1 MNIRPPRRRMYRIAL
16 VIFVLPG
23 LLLGPLAQSR
33 PALASAPAR
42 EEAPA
47 AAQPLASEQQFGL
60 EEPLSPSGGMPAP
73 NAPAAPLQAAG
84 PESAFHVTAVEPLLG
99 VCTTEKGE
107 TRCKAASPEEAEAW
121 NPPPELVATLRGEP
135 SPLAAARPQPSAT
148 TAVTLTVATT
158 NMTINGN
165 VASVSALLAD
175 PGPDGI
181 SFLEAVSAINNTAPG
196 YGITFAPALKGKVIS
211 YSASLYL
218 TMGNTTIYGDVDG
231 DGEPDILYIGPIGW
245 SSIAISTSGVTIR
258 GMAVTGLDIIGTS
271 AYDNTIKENYIG
283 LALDAKTSIAAETN
297 GVQIRHG
304 AYNNTVIYNRIAGN
318 IMQDDNKDASGVL
331 IAFGAHHNT
340 VAGNMI
346 GTNDTQVVYPNEIG
360 VGLAWGAYQNVIGG
374 ERASTSNVCIDKC
387 NTISGNMRNGV
398 IIDGLNTK
406 LNVVK
411 GNFIGT
417 DSTGMK
423 PIPNKYPAIWIGGG
437 AQGNSIGGLRP
448 QAACNGPCNLISGN
462 AAEGIVI
469 SEQGTSWNLVS
480 GNYIGVARD
489 GTTAL
494 PNQSTG
500 VLIQF
505 QATENFIGG
514 VVSSQTTC
522 IGNCNLIGGNA
533 GSGVGIIHNGTE
545 KNVVAGNF
553 IGMDALDLAAV
564 PNGGYGVAIVDAS
577 NNSVGV
583 SHINSTA
590 DQSNYFGGN
599 AGGGVLIYRKP
610 VPGSTASTS
619 GNRVRTN
626 RFNSNQGLNI
636 DLAPVTGFGV
646 DKSDG
651 PNGGQTPP
659 VLAQHTPGSKVWTG
673 KVSAPDDSVVDLYSE
688 GGAVYL
694 GSATVQNGEFS
705 KDLSSV
711 SNVHPPIFATVT
723 TPQGNTSEFSGMAT
737 FSLSSPIVLP
747 GQRVFAFALI
757 TDTVATDF
765 VNRTAKEVRVTLKS
779 EDEILTNDGKEDLF
793 KGDDYFSAWITAPSA
808 PGTYTASLWFKD
820 VLIATTTVEVT
831 QKPQLLV
838 LTDFAALRDEFL
850 RTGGKT
856 EALEIHAA
864 LRVLGEYAS
873 KNKGVVL
880 DVSAEVPGYAGK
892 RYARAS
898 DRVAMGGAIVTWL
911 GGKFSTYPTLRYVA
925 IVGDDAVIP
934 FVRQKDTV
942 CGKVFNVS
950 GKKRQ
955 RASLKCEQRYAGYF
969 LRRYRGA
976 WRNTVLSDM
985 ARGYRL
991 SDTQYSTGVMQS
1003 AQPVIRVALGRV
1015 FFSTPTQLV
1024 AGIRAYQKPV
1034 TLYGSAGSAAMLYL
1048 PNESSRCSSRKP
1060 TEKLCVTQFAQD
1072 YFVPV
1077 LKEEFPSIMPVGN
1090 AAEKPSGAKF
1100 LYVYDKNNVRWTR
1113 YSVSNA
1119 LSYAELTV
1127 MVTHSSQFGLKV
1139 LRGQRFRTVDLDNLG
1154 VDPTS
1159 ALFSIVSCHSGL
1171 STARVGP
1178 AVVYYRSL
1186 PRAALEKHIPYIAP
1200 MNYAW
1205 ADNYRSAFAIRME
1218 QMLLYTMVT
1227 VRKNVSIGE
1236 LFRIA
1241 QNAYRRSS
1249 RPVAGGPYYIANY
1262 MDWSTRY
1269 NFILYGLPT
1278 QIVQRVASARLPQP
1292 DAALQPGMLAASS
1305 SAHTLDVS
1313 VAPPNFEKVT
1323 LPDGSAYFSIPNNGS
1338 LSGYTHLPLLPE
1350 VVQTYRLPISS
1361 TVSSVA
1367 LTGVVTHTDP
1377 LTFTPA
1383 TATPVTLNGEA
1394 FPGSV
1399 ALTETFPSS
1408 VYWYAAA
1415 QMDGSTLLRVVVN
1428 PMQYDPSTGKAT
1440 LYDQVNLRITYQ
1452 SPDSNAVLTG
1462 ITLNNGSPVSTGM
1475 SSLPLRFD
1483 VSSTQAASL
1492 SLEYEIYDMA
1502 GLLVA
1507 RGVTAAALGSGNTA
1521 LNLTA
1526 DTLDWRPGPMLMN
1539 AFLRNGSAV
1548 VSTFSKVFTVQG
1560 RSLNAYTDQDA
1571 YGSEITATLYTEV
1584 YDQDGAGVPAVG
1596 SAFTATLDGAPL
1608 SLSFT
1613 APLTGYYQADFPLTG
1628 LTEGIH
1634 TLKVGLPGAAV
1645 QNLYFEVDHT
1655 PPTATLNTL
1664 PGNFPGLS
1672 IPVSGTGGDDGS
1684 GVAYY
1689 EIQYAVGT
1697 TATWTTWTTV
1707 TVSTEDYPALEMTS
1721 FGPYAP
1727 VQTQYNQWYYFRVR
1741 AVDRAGNAGAF
1752 SPATYIETYLLPNPA
1767 VERGQAI
1774 ARVVELTN
1782 QVRAAQTPPLPPL
1795 KLNDLLNAS
1804 AWEHSDDTAY
1814 NGLSGHTG
1822 SDGSSPEDRIYR
1834 NGYDYLYAG
1843 ENWAA
1848 GQPTPSAVV
1857 SAWVGSPTHFAVM
1870 TNPLFREIGV
1880 GYTFDPLD
1888 TNNSHHYWVQN
1899 FGARQDVYPVVI
1911 NGEAQTTTQ
1920 STVSLY
1926 IYGQGWA
1933 QDMRIGND
1941 PAFTGASW
1949 QPYTS
1954 TLTWNLASG
1963 QGERTVYVQL
1973 RKSLTETQTVSDTIF
1988 VGSAPP
1994 SGVDL
1999 SITKTAAPSPVQ
2011 AGAPLTYTLLVSNLG
2026 PGGAT
2031 GVQVFDTL
2039 PQGVALQYA
2048 DVSAGYCAE
2057 ISGAVDCSL
2066 NDMAAGERVTITLE
2080 VLPSQ
2085 SAIGLLSN
2093 TAVVV
2098 SQESDTDT
2106 SNNSASVDTLVKG
2119 GSADLRLSVTDAPD
2133 PAYLGTITYTIRLEN
2148 RGPSTAL
2155 NPVLT
2160 DTLPAGVT
2168 LGAVQAPAGMT
2179 CASAGSAVSCSMTT
2193 LASGSAVTLTLS
2205 AAPAS
2210 EGVYTNTV
2218 TASLDSSQFD
2228 PHPASNTAHAVTTV
2242 ARAFVVNSTGDGGDS
2257 DLADGA
2263 CNDGGGNCT
2272 LRAAIQQANATAG
2285 LDIIAFNIPGG
2296 GVHTIQPASPLPP
2309 ISDTVYLDAASQPGY
2324 AGTPL
2329 IELDGSLA
2337 GVSADGL
2344 TLYAGGSTVRGLAV
2358 NRFSRYGIY
2367 IVGADGNTIS
2377 ANFIGTDPSGTLDY
2391 GNGEAGLY
2399 LAFSSDNLIG
2409 GSAAGEGNLISGNAG
2424 DGVMLSLSHR
2434 NQVLGNTIGANL
2446 SGTAAIANDF
2456 SGILVSGGM
2465 TNTIR
2470 GNLISG
2476 NGWRGVY
2483 LFDSGTR
2490 NNQVAANF
2498 IGTNAQG
2505 TGAVPNGAFG
2515 IQLQDSAYNLIG
2527 GPNPG
2532 DGNLIS
2538 GNGAS
2543 GIMMGDPVY
2552 FLTTLDV
2559 GHTVQGNKIGTD
2571 VTGTAALP
2579 NGDQGIRIGSHVPG
2593 SFYRIGGTSIR
2604 ILDNLISGNV
2614 DNGLLIVGYAVVV
2627 QDNTIG
2633 ADVTGSAYLGN
2644 GGDGIYIGPVD
2655 EAVVRGNL
2663 ISGNGG
2669 SGIYIESDYWTSSRH
2684 TIQGN
2689 IIGANAAGTSTLGNG
2704 VYGIDVNGADNLIGG
2719 PNPGDGNLISRNGN
2733 HGILL
2738 ERGYN
2743 TVQGNIIGLTADGQS
2758 PLGNLGDGIN
2768 SFLKDYQ
2775 TIRGNLIGANVN
2787 GIYLGGSSTVEDN
2800 IIGTDATGTRN
2811 LGNIKS
2817 GIDNGYSSNNT
2828 IRNNTI
2834 AFNGFN
2840 GVLIS
2845 FGTGNTV
2852 SGNAVY
2858 SNTLLGID
2866 LDDDSVTANDSG
2878 DADTGGNDRQNFP
2891 VLTSAAAGNNAVVV
2905 QGTLNSAANTTYR
2918 LEFFAS
2924 PQCDSS
2930 GYGEGRDYLGFLSV
2944 TTDSGGNASF
2954 SASLPTGST
2963 VGYAVTATATDPDG
2977 STSEFSQCA
2986 SLGVQADL
2994 AAGKRVSSPWVYS
3007 GNPVT
3012 YTLSVTNSGPSSASG
3027 ILLTDTLPAG
3037 MSFGSAAPSQGTCSQ
3052 SGGVLTCTLGVLN
3065 AGSEARVTLVVTPT
3079 LSGNLT
3085 NGVLVS
3091 ASEYDP
3097 VPANNS
3103 ADVALAVD
3111 PADLSLTH
3119 SVAPD
3124 PAFSGA
3130 PLTYTLRVSNNGPLT
3145 ATAVTL
3151 TDTLP
3156 GGMNFVSA
3164 AASQGTCSSG
3174 SGAVVCSLG
3183 LLPAGGGISVTI
3195 VASPTLPG
3203 VFTAT
3208 AVVDSA
3214 AGDPQPADNTALAA
3228 VTVDPADLALSTA
3241 ALSDPATAN
3250 RLLSFQVVLTNNG
3263 PATATQVTLTD
3274 NLPAGTTFS
3283 GVASSATLL
3292 CGHAGGV
3299 VTCSAN
3305 SVAAGASLTATVSV
3319 TPTLTGR
3326 ITNTVSVVQRNPDP
3340 QSGND
3345 QAAAGTT
3352 VLGGVDLQVGSS
3364 SSPEQPLYGQLLTH
3378 TVVLSNAGALPASGV
3393 VLTDEFHLV
3402 AFVRS
3407 SVSQGTCGFTTSFQG
3422 GVLTCTLGAVAPGG
3436 LVTVTSVVSPTSWQ
3450 GLDTR
3455 VPHTVTVRSLEADA
3469 NPQDNTLIVVQLLTE
3484 SGDERWDPRFALPG
3498 ADANVYA
3505 VAAGSRGDLYIGG
3518 AFSSVGHVLASG
3530 LARWDGTQ
3538 WTPVGGGVNST
3549 PDSLLEHNGRLYVG
3563 GYNLAFFDVAGL
3575 RASVT
3580 GNVAVWDGSRWS
3592 ALGSAP
3598 NGRVQALAA
3607 GTDGRIYAGG
3617 DFVTAGGST
3626 VNGIAVWDGSAWAP
3640 LGSGV
3645 TISGSLGT
3653 VRSIAVDPVSG
3664 DVYVAGAFNT
3674 AGGIRANSVARWDG
3688 SQWHA
3693 VGAGVTGTV
3702 KKVLVQNNRVYLVGG
3717 FWSASGNF
3725 PTTSLAVWDGSAWSS
3740 LVSGLTYDNGWSGS
3754 LDDAAFM
3761 NGDLYVVGVF
3771 DTITGTLGTGVSANN
3786 VARWDGS
3793 QWSAAGGGTGAWPRA
3808 AASAA
3813 DGSRLFVVGEFF
3825 TAGSTGASRIAQWD
3839 GSTWAALVE
3848 PGDGQGLSDQPYAA
3862 AAAPNGGV
3870 YVGGR
3875 FETAGGAVANGIA
3888 LWDGSQWQP
3897 LGDGISTWTTTL
3909 PRQAYALD
3917 VAPNGDLYIG
3927 GNLTAMGAVST
3938 RYIARWD
3945 GSQWYPLGGGVN
3957 NIVQAVAVDPSS
3969 GDVYAG
3975 GRFWRAGG
3983 VSANGIARWDGSQ
3996 WHALGSGVSG
4006 WVYALAVHPLTGDL
4020 YVGGE
4025 FSSAGGITN
4034 TYGIARWDGSQWHP
4048 VGGDTAYVYAL
4059 AFDSAGTLYAAGRF
4073 TVIGG
4078 VSANNIARWDGT
4090 QWHPLGGGLTDGY
4103 PYTEVRSLAVYGA
4116 DVYATGS
4123 IHTAGSLPV
4132 NGVARWDGSQ
4142 WHALGGGITN
4152 PNLGGPAAD
4161 GNILAVG
4168 EAGVY
4173 AGGMF
4178 IRAGHKPSNQIGL
4191 WRFPLPDLILT
4202 QSDSPD
4208 PAAVG
4213 APLTYTLRVRNGG
4226 LLDASGVVLTDT
4238 LPAAASFG
4246 TASASQGAC
4255 AAAGGS
4261 VVCSLGALPVGQS
4274 AVVTLTVTPSADGV
4288 LTNTAVAASA
4298 QADMN
4303 PLDNRASAVTTV
4315 DPADLRVQ
4323 QTATPSPAMA
4333 TRPLTYTL
4341 TVVNDGPRLAAGVV
4355 LTDILPGNA
4364 AFASASAS
4372 QGSGCT
4378 QSGGVLICAL
4388 GSLSS
4393 GGSAA
4398 VTVVL
4403 TPTRSGSLTNTVSV
4417 RSTVFDPDTADN
4429 RSVGIV
4435 SVGPLVD
4442 GFDNGIPPGWQVI
4455 DGGEGIGS
4463 TATWTTR
4470 NPCQRK
4476 GEAPLGA
4483 PWMMVDSDCAGP
4495 GDSQDEQ
4502 LISPPIDAAACTS
4515 VQISFVNQFRSFGT
4529 EIGDVDVSVD
4539 GGSTWTNVL
4548 RLQGFDD
4555 GYPLPAER
4563 RLDVSALA
4571 AGSTFRVRFY
4581 YRNAHF
4587 DWWWA
4592 VDDFSVTCSTQAA
4605 QLPALS
4611 LTQSD
4616 TPDPVTVGQP
4626 VQYDLVVSNSGAY
4639 SATGVTI
4646 SDTLPLSVT
4655 FGQAS
4660 ATQGTCR
4667 LLGGRSLACQV
4678 GALAPGG
4685 SVQVSVVVTPTAAG
4699 LITNRASVSADQLE
4713 QTLSDNTAAESTT
4726 VAAAS
4731 SGQVQFS
4738 HSAYAAQ
4745 ESSGTVAITVTRTG
4759 SSSGAVT
4766 VNYAAAGGTATAG
4779 SDYGVVSGTL
4789 AFADGETSR
4798 TFTVTLLDDALVEAD
4813 ETFTLT
4819 LSSPGGGAV
4828 LGSPAAA
4835 VFTILDDDSAGQVQF
4850 SQSAYAGEE
4859 GGTVVIT
4866 VTRTGGS
4873 SGAVTVDYASS
4884 DGTAAAG
4891 SDYTAVSGTL
4901 TFAAG
4906 ETSQTFTVTLLDDAL
4921 NEADETLTLTLSSPG
4936 GGAVLGSPAA
4946 ATLTIRN
4953 RTAVQ
4958 TIYLPLIMR

>member
-1 MNIRPPRRRMYRIAL
+1 MNIRPPRRSVYRIAL

-33 PALASAPAR
+33 PALAR
-42 EEAPA
+42 EAAPA
-47 AAQPLASEQQFGL
+47 ADRPLVLERQPGL
-60 EEPLSPSGGMPAP
+60 EEPLSLP
-73 NAPAAPLQAAG
+73 NAPAPPLQAAG

-107 TRCKAASPEEAEAW
+107 TRCEAASPEEAEAW
-121 NPPPELVATLRGEP
+121 SAPPELAATLRGEP
-135 SPLAAARPQPSAT
+135 SPLAAARPLPPAAT
-148 TAVTLTVATT
+148 PVTLTVAAT
-158 NMTINGN
+158 NMTINGSITN
-165 VASVSALLAD
+165 VAALLAD

-211 YSASLYL
+211 YTASLHI
-218 TMGNTTIYGDVDG
+218 TMNNTTISGDVDS
-231 DGEPDILYIGPIGW
+231 DGEPDILYLGPIGW
-245 SSIAISTSGVTIR
+245 TSIAIYASGVTIR
-258 GMAVTGLDIIGTS
+258 GMAVSGLDIIGS
-271 AYDNTIKENYIG
+271 NAHDNTIKDNYIG
-283 LALDAKTSIAAETN
+283 LALDARTSVAAGTN

-304 AYNNTVIYNRIAGN
+304 AYNNTVMYNRIAGN
-318 IMQDDNKDASGVL
+318 IMQDDHKDASGVL
-331 IAFGAHHNT
+331 IAFGAHDNT

-346 GTNDTQVVYPNEIG
+346 GTNDAQAVYPNEIG
-360 VGLAWGAYQNVIGG
+360 VVVAWGAYQNVVGG
-374 ERASTSNVCIDKC
+374 ERASADSLCIGKC
-387 NTISGNMRNGV
+387 NLISGNLRNGV
-398 IIDGLNTK
+398 ILDGKATK

-417 DSTGMK
+417 DSTGTRS
-423 PIPNKYPAIWIGGG
+423 IPNEYPAIWIGGG
-437 AQGNSIGGLRP
+437 AQDNIIGGTRP
-448 QAACNGPCNLISGN
+448 QAACSGPCNLISGN

-469 SEQGTSWNLVS
+469 SKQGTSWNLVS
-480 GNYIGVARD
+480 GNYIGAALD

-505 QATENFIGG
+505 QAAENFIGG

-533 GSGVGIIHNGTE
+533 GSGVGIIHNGTG
-545 KNVVAGNF
+545 KNAVTGNF
-553 IGMDALDLAAV
+553 IGVNALGAGFI
-564 PNGGYGVAIVDAS
+564 PNDGYGVAIVDAS
-577 NNSVGV
+577 NNAVGV
-583 SHINSTA
+583 SDIDSIS
-590 DQSNYFGGN
+590 DQSNYFGVN
-599 AGGGVLIYRKP
+599 AEGGVLIYRQP
-610 VPGSTASTS
+610 VPGSTASAS

-626 RFNSNQGLNI
+626 RFNSSQGLNI
-636 DLAPVTGFGV
+636 DLAPAAGFGV
-646 DKSDG
+646 DKTDG
-651 PNGGQTPP
+651 PNGGQAPP
-659 VLAQHTPGSKVWTG
+659 VLAQHTPGSQVWTG
-673 KVSAPDDSVVDLYSE
+673 EVSAPDGSVVDLYSE
-688 GGAVYL
+688 GGFVYL
-694 GSATVQNGEFS
+694 GSTAVQNGKFS
-705 KDLSSV
+705 KDLSGV
-711 SNVHPPIFATVT
+711 SNLRPPVLATVT
-723 TPQGNTSEFSGMAT
+723 TPQGNTSEFSGLAT
-737 FSLSSPIVLP
+737 FSLSSPIALP
-747 GQRVFAFALI
+747 GQRLFAFALI
-757 TDTVATDF
+757 TDTVSTDF
-765 VNRTAKEVRVTLKS
+765 VNRTAKNVRITLKT
-779 EDEILTNDGKEDLF
+779 ETEILTNDGKEDLF
-793 KGDDYFSAWITAPSA
+793 KGDDYFSAWITAPNA
-808 PGTYTASLWFKD
+808 PGTYTASLWFQD

-856 EALEIHAA
+856 ETLAIHTA
-864 LRVLGEYAS
+864 LRVLAEYAS
-873 KNKGVVL
+873 RNRGAVL
-880 DVSAEVPGYAGK
+880 DVSAEVPGYARR

-898 DRVAMGGAIVTWL
+898 DRVAMGGDIVVWL
-911 GGKFSTYPTLRYVA
+911 GGKFSAYPTLRYVA

-942 CGKVFNVS
+942 CGKVFNVR
-950 GKKRQ
+950 GGKRQ
-955 RASLKCEQRYAGYF
+955 RVSLKCEQRYAGYF
-969 LRRYRGA
+969 LRRYRGM
-976 WRNTVLSDM
+976 WRNTVLRDM

-1003 AQPVIRVALGRV
+1003 AQPVIRVGLGRV
-1015 FFSTPTQLV
+1015 FFSTPRQLA
-1024 AGIRAYQKPV
+1024 AGIRAYQQPV
-1034 TLYGSAGSAAMLYL
+1034 TLYGGAGSAAMLYL
-1048 PNESSRCSSRKP
+1048 PNESSLCGSNKP
-1060 TEKLCVTQFAQD
+1060 MKGLCIAQFAQK
-1072 YFVPV
+1072 YFVPP
-1077 LKEEFPSIMPVGN
+1077 LNREFPFIMPVGN
-1090 AAEKPSGAKF
+1090 AAEKPGGTKY
-1100 LYVYDKNNVRWTR
+1100 LYLYEKNNVRWNR
-1113 YSVSNA
+1113 YSVRNA

-1127 MVTHSSQFGLKV
+1127 MVTHSSQFGLRV
-1139 LRGQRFRTVDLDNLG
+1139 LRGGHFRAVDLDNLG

-1159 ALFSIVSCHSGL
+1159 ALFSLVSCHSGL

-1178 AVVYYRSL
+1178 AAVYYRSL
-1186 PRAALEKHIPYIAP
+1186 PRAVLGKHIPYIAP

-1218 QMLLYTMVT
+1218 QALLFLMMTN
-1227 VRKNVSIGE
+1227 RRNIPIGDW
-1236 LFRIA
+1236 FRLA
-1241 QNAYRRSS
+1241 QNVYGGLS
-1249 RPVAGGPYYIANY
+1249 RPAAGGPYYIANY

-1278 QIVQRVASARLPQP
+1278 QVVQRSASARLPQP
-1292 DAALQPGMLAASS
+1292 DAALQPEALAASS

-1313 VAPPNFEKVT
+1313 VAPPNFEKIA
-1323 LPDGSAYFSIPNNGS
+1323 LPDGSAYFAIPNNGG
-1338 LSGYTHLPLLPE
+1338 LSGYSHLPLLPE
-1350 VVQTYRLPISS
+1350 IVQTYRLPVSS
-1361 TVSSVA
+1361 TVSSVV

-1394 FPGSV
+1394 FPGRV

-1415 QMDGSTLLRVVVN
+1415 QVDGSTLLRVVVN

-1440 LYDQVNLRITYQ
+1440 LYDRVNLRISYR
-1452 SPDSNAVLTG
+1452 SPDSNAALTG
-1462 ITLNNGSPVSTGM
+1462 ITLNNGSPVSVGM
-1475 SSLPLRFD
+1475 ASLPLHFD
-1483 VSSTQAASL
+1483 VSSAQAASL
-1492 SLEYEIYDMA
+1492 SLEYEVYDMA

-1521 LNLTA
+1521 LSLAA
-1526 DTLDWRPGPMLMN
+1526 DTLGWHPGPMLMN
-1539 AFLRNGSAV
+1539 ASLRSGSAV
-1548 VSTFSKVFTVQG
+1548 VSAFSKVFTVQG
-1560 RSLNAYTDQDA
+1560 RSLNAYTDRDA
-1571 YGSEITATLYTEV
+1571 YGSEITATLYAEV
-1584 YDQDGAGVPAVG
+1584 YDQDGAGVPAAG

-1634 TLKVGLPGAAV
+1634 SLKVGLPGAAARD
-1645 QNLYFEVDHT
+1645 LYFEVDHT

-1689 EIQYAVGT
+1689 EIQYAVGV

-1707 TVSTEDYPALEMTS
+1707 TVSVEDYPALETTS

-1741 AVDRAGNAGAF
+1741 AVDRAGNVGAF
-1752 SPATYIETYLLPNPA
+1752 SPAAYIETYLLPNPA
-1767 VERGQAI
+1767 VERSRAI

-1782 QVRAAQTPPLPPL
+1782 QVRAAQNPPLPPL

-1834 NGYDYLYAG
+1834 NGYDYRYAG

-1848 GQPTPSAVV
+1848 GQPAPSAVV
-1857 SAWVGSPTHFAVM
+1857 NAWVGSPAHFAVM

-1899 FGARQDVYPVVI
+1899 FGVRQDVYPVVI

-1941 PAFTGASW
+1941 PAFVGAAW

-1954 TLTWNLASG
+1954 TLAWNLAPG
-1963 QGERTVYVQL
+1963 QGERAVYVQL

-1988 VGSAPP
+1988 VGGALPG
-1994 SGVDL
+1994 GVDL
-1999 SITKTAAPSPVQ
+1999 SIAQTAAPSPVQ
-2011 AGAPLTYTLLVSNLG
+2011 AGAPLTYTLLVSNRG

-2039 PQGVALQYA
+2039 PQGLALQYA
-2048 DVSAGYCAE
+2048 GISAGYCAE
-2057 ISGAVDCSL
+2057 MSGAVDCSL
-2066 NDMAAGERVTITLE
+2066 NDMAAGERITITLE

-2085 SAIGLLSN
+2085 SAVGLLSN

-2098 SQESDTDT
+2098 SQESDADS
-2106 SNNSASVDTLVKG
+2106 SNNSAAADTLVKG

-2133 PAYLGTITYTIRLEN
+2133 PAYRGVMTYTIRLEN
-2148 RGPSTAL
+2148 RGPSAAI

-2160 DTLPAGVT
+2160 DTLPAGTT

-2179 CASAGSAVSCSMTT
+2179 CASAGGAVSCGMTA
-2193 LASGSAVTLTLS
+2193 LPAGGAVTLTLNV
-2205 AAPAS
+2205 APAS

-2218 TASLDSSQFD
+2218 AASLDSSQFD
-2228 PHPASNTAHAVTTV
+2228 PHPASNTARAVTTV
-2242 ARAFVVNSTGDGGDS
+2242 ARAFVVNSAGDGGDS
-2257 DLADGA
+2257 DLTDGA
-2263 CNDGGGNCT
+2263 CNDGSGACT

-2285 LDIIAFNIPGG
+2285 LDVIAFDIPGG

-2324 AGTPL
+2324 AGAPL

-2344 TLYAGGSTVRGLAV
+2344 RLYAGGSTVRGLAV

-2399 LAFSSDNLIG
+2399 LAFSSGNLIG

-2434 NQVLGNTIGANL
+2434 NQVLGNTIGANV

-2505 TGAVPNGAFG
+2505 TAPVPNGAFG

-2552 FLTTLDV
+2552 FLSTLDV
-2559 GHTVQGNKIGTD
+2559 GHIVQGNKIGTD
-2571 VTGTAALP
+2571 VTGAAALP
-2579 NGDQGIRIGSHVPG
+2579 NGDQGIRIGSHIPG
-2593 SFYRIGGTSIR
+2593 SFYRVGGTSIR

-2655 EAVVRGNL
+2655 ETVVRGNL

-2669 SGIYIESDYWTSSRH
+2669 SGIYIEADYWTSSRH

-2689 IIGANAAGTSTLGNG
+2689 IIGADAAGTAALGNG
-2704 VYGIDVNGADNLIGG
+2704 GYGIEVNGDHNLIGG
-2719 PNPGDGNLISRNGN
+2719 PNPGDGNLISRNGS

-2743 TVQGNIIGLTADGQS
+2743 TVQGNIIGLTADGRS

-2775 TIRGNLIGANVN
+2775 TIRGNLIGANIN
-2787 GIYLGGSSTVEDN
+2787 GMYLGGGSTVEDN
-2800 IIGTDATGTRN
+2800 IIGTDAAGTRN

-2817 GIDNGYSSNNT
+2817 GIDTGYSSDNT

-2845 FGTGNTV
+2845 FGVGNTL

-2866 LDDDSVTANDSG
+2866 LENDSVTANDSG
-2878 DADTGGNDRQNFP
+2878 DADTGGNNRQNFP
-2891 VLTSAAAGNNAVVV
+2891 VLTSAAAGNHAVVV
-2905 QGTLNSAANTTYR
+2905 QGSLNSAPDATYR

-2930 GYGEGRDYLGFLSV
+2930 GYGEGRDYLGFLFV
-2944 TTDSGGNASF
+2944 ATDSGGNASF
-2954 SASLPTGST
+2954 SVSLPGGST
-2963 VGYAVTATATDPDG
+2963 AGYAVTATATDPGG

-2994 AAGKRVSSPWVYS
+2994 AAGKRVSSPWAYS

-3012 YTLSVTNSGPSSASG
+3012 YTLSVTNSGPSNASG
-3027 ILLTDTLPAG
+3027 IVLTDTLPAG
-3037 MSFGSAAPSQGTCSQ
+3037 MSFASAAASQGTCSQ

-3065 AGSEARVTLVVTPT
+3065 AGSEARVTLVATPT
-3079 LSGNLT
+3079 LSGSLT

-3091 ASEYDP
+3091 AREYDP

-3103 ADVALAVD
+3103 TGVPLAVN
-3111 PADLSLTH
+3111 PADLRLSH
-3119 SVAPD
+3119 SAAPD

-3145 ATAVTL
+3145 AAAVTL

-3156 GGMNFVSA
+3156 AGMNFVSA

-3174 SGAVVCSLG
+3174 GGAVVCSLG
-3183 LLPAGGGISVTI
+3183 ALPAGDAISVSI
-3195 VASPTLPG
+3195 AAAPALPG

-3208 AVVDSA
+3208 AVVSSA
-3214 AGDPQPADNTALAA
+3214 AGDPQPADNIALAA
-3228 VTVDPADLALSTA
+3228 ATVDPADLALSTA
-3241 ALSDPATAN
+3241 VLSDPATAN

-3263 PATATQVTLTD
+3263 PAAAAQVTLTD
-3274 NLPAGTTFS
+3274 DLPAGAVFS
-3283 GVASSATLL
+3283 GVSSSAALL
-3292 CGHAGGV
+3292 CGHAGGA

-3305 SVAAGASLTATVSV
+3305 TLAAGASLTATISV

-3326 ITNTVSVVQRNPDP
+3326 ITNTVRVVQRNPDP
-3340 QSGND
+3340 QPGND
-3345 QAAAGTT
+3345 RAAAGTT

-3364 SSPEQPLYGQLLTH
+3364 SSPEQPLYGRLLTH
-3378 TVVLSNAGALPASGV
+3378 TVVLSNVGALPAGGV
-3393 VLTDEFHLV
+3393 VLTDAFHLV

-3407 SVSQGTCGFTTSFQG
+3407 SASQGACGFTASFQG
-3422 GVLTCTLGAVAPGG
+3422 GVLTCALGAVAPGG
-3436 LVTVTSVVSPTSWQ
+3436 LVTVTSVVSPALWGP

-3455 VPHTVTVRSLEADA
+3455 LSHTVTARSLEADA
-3469 NPQDNTLIVVQLLTE
+3469 NPQDNTLTVVQLLAE

-3498 ADANVYA
+3498 ADGGVSVIAADGGEGVY
-3505 VAAGSRGDLYIGG
+3505 VGG
-3518 AFSSVGHVLASG
+3518 AFSSVGRVLASG
-3530 LARWDGTQ
+3530 LARWDGAQ
-3538 WTPVGGGVNST
+3538 WTPVGGGVSSA
-3549 PDSLLEHNGRLYVG
+3549 PDSLLEHNGRLYAG
-3563 GYNLAFFDVAGL
+3563 GYNLSFFDAAGL
-3575 RASVT
+3575 QAGVT
-3580 GNVAVWDGSRWS
+3580 GSVAVWDGSRWS

-3598 NGRVQALAA
+3598 DGRVQALAA
-3607 GTDGRIYAGG
+3607 GADGRIYAGG
-3617 DFVTAGGST
+3617 DFAAAGGRT

-3653 VRSIAVDPVSG
+3653 VRSIAVDPASG

-3674 AGGIRANSVARWDG
+3674 AGGVRANNVARWDG
-3688 SQWHA
+3688 SRWHA
-3693 VGAGVTGTV
+3693 VGAGVTGSV
-3702 KKVLVQNNRVYLVGG
+3702 RKVLVQNHRVYLAGG
-3717 FWSASGNF
+3717 FWSADGNF
-3725 PTTSLAVWDGSAWSS
+3725 PATSLAVWDGSAWSS
-3740 LVSGLTYDNGWSGS
+3740 LVSGLTYGSGWTGS
-3754 LDDAAFM
+3754 LDDAVFLG
-3761 NGDLYVVGVF
+3761 GDLYVVGVF
-3771 DTITGTLGTGVSANN
+3771 DTITGTLGAGVSAVN

-3793 QWSAAGGGTGAWPRA
+3793 RWYAVGGGTGSSPRV

-3813 DGSRLFVVGEFF
+3813 DGSRLFVGGDFVA
-3825 TAGSTGASRIAQWD
+3825 AGGAGASRIAQWD
-3839 GSTWAALVE
+3839 GSAWAALVE

-3862 AAAPNGGV
+3862 AAVPGGGV
-3870 YVGGR
+3870 YVGGL
-3875 FETAGGAVANGIA
+3875 FQAAGGAVVNGIG

-3909 PRQAYALD
+3909 PRAAYALD

-3927 GNLTAMGAVST
+3927 GNLTAMGAVSAQ
-3938 RYIARWD
+3938 YIARWD

-3957 NIVQAVAVDPSS
+3957 HIVQALAVDPAS

-3975 GRFWRAGG
+3975 GRFWKAGG
-3983 VSANGIARWDGSQ
+3983 VSANGVARWDGAQ
-3996 WHALGSGVSG
+3996 WHPLGSGVSG

-4020 YVGGE
+4020 YAGGE
-4025 FSSAGGITN
+4025 FSSAGGIAN

-4059 AFDSAGTLYAAGRF
+4059 AFDSAGNLYAAGRF

-4078 VSANNIARWDGT
+4078 VSANNIARWDGS
-4090 QWHPLGGGLTDGY
+4090 QWRALGGGLIGGY
-4103 PYTEVRSLAVYGA
+4103 PYTEVRSLAVHGS
-4116 DVYATGS
+4116 DVYA
-4123 IHTAGSLPV
+4123 AGNLRVAGGVSV
-4132 NGVARWDGSQ
+4132 NGLARWDGSR

-4152 PNLGGPAAD
+4152 PNLGGFAAD
-4161 GNILAVG
+4161 GNILAAG

-4208 PAAVG
+4208 PAAAG
-4213 APLTYTLRVRNGG
+4213 APLTYTLRVRNDG

-4238 LPAAASFG
+4238 LPAAVSFG
-4246 TASASQGAC
+4246 AAAASQGAC
-4255 AAAGGS
+4255 SRTGGA
-4261 VVCSLGALPVGQS
+4261 VVCSLGTLPVGQS
-4274 AVVTLTVTPSADGV
+4274 AVVTLTVTPSAGGV
-4288 LTNTAVAASA
+4288 LTNTAAAASA

-4303 PLDNRASAVTTV
+4303 PLDNRASALTAV

-4323 QTATPSPAMA
+4323 QAASPSPAMA
-4333 TRPLTYTL
+4333 ARPLTYTL

-4355 LTDILPGNA
+4355 LTDILPGDA
-4364 AFASASAS
+4364 VFASASAS

-4378 QSGGVLICAL
+4378 RSGGALTCAL
-4388 GSLSS
+4388 GALSG
-4393 GGSAA
+4393 GGSAS

-4403 TPTRSGSLTNTVSV
+4403 TPTRSGSLTNTVFV

-4435 SVGPLVD
+4435 AVGPLVD
-4442 GFDNGIPPGWQVI
+4442 GFDNGIHPGWQVI

-4463 TATWTTR
+4463 AANWTTR

-4476 GEAPLGA
+4476 GQAPLGA

-4502 LISPPIDAAACTS
+4502 LISPPIDASACAG

-4555 GYPLPAER
+4555 GYPSPVER

-4571 AGSTFRVRFY
+4571 AGSAFRVRFY
-4581 YRNAHF
+4581 YRSAHF

-4592 VDDFSVTCSTQAA
+4592 VDDFSVACSA
-4605 QLPALS
+4605 QPARLPALS
-4611 LTQSD
+4611 LVQSD
-4616 TPDPVTVGQP
+4616 APDPATVGQP
-4626 VQYDLVVSNSGAY
+4626 LRYDLVVSNSGAY

-4646 SDTLPLSVT
+4646 SDTLPLSVA

-4660 ATQGTCR
+4660 ATQGACR
-4667 LLGGRSLACQV
+4667 LLGGRTLACQV
-4678 GALAPGG
+4678 GALPPGG

-4699 LITNRASVSADQLE
+4699 LITNRASVSADQME
-4713 QTLSDNTAAESTT
+4713 QTLSDNTAVESTA
-4726 VAAAS
+4726 VAAAGG
-4731 SGQVQFS
+4731 GQVQFS

-4745 ESSGTVAITVTRTG
+4745 ESSGAVAITVTRTG
-4759 SSSGAVT
+4759 GSSGAAT
-4766 VNYAAAGGTATAG
+4766 VNYAAAGGAATPG
-4779 SDYGVVSGTL
+4779 SDYSVVSGTL
-4789 AFADGETSR
+4789 AFADGQTSR
-4798 TFTVTLLDDALVEAD
+4798 TFTVTLLDDALVEGD

-4819 LSSPGGGAV
+4819 LSGPGGGAV

-4835 VFTILDDDSAGQVQF
+4835 LFTILDDDSAAQVQF
-4850 SQSAYAGEE
+4850 SHSLYAGEE
-4859 GGTVVIT
+4859 GGSVVIT
-4866 VTRTGGS
+4866 VTRTGGG
-4873 SGAVTVDYASS
+4873 SGAATVDYASS
-4884 DGTAAAG
+4884 DGTATAG

-4901 TFAAG
+4901 TFADG
-4906 ETSQTFTVTLLDDAL
+4906 QTSRTFTVTLLDDAL
-4921 NEADETLTLTLSSPG
+4921 DEADETFTLALSNPG

-4953 RTAVQ
+4953 RAALRKL
-4958 TIYLPLIMR
+4958 YLPLVMKR